1 MVPTY
6 LRADIIAA
14 NKPFMEAFGRS
25 DAAEMATLYAG
36 VVVGRPAGLTAGQP
50 GGALTSLGFDSSM
63 GERPLHRESY
73 AQRPRRSTRPLDRFG
88 RTPYRTPRATAGTGA
103 RLLGTASYDDAAPSV
118 NPGGLANA
126 ALTISNQASSL
137 V

>member
-1 MVPTY
+1 MVPTD

-14 NKPFMEAFGRS
+14 FMEAFGRS

-36 VVVGRPAGLTAGQP
+36 VFVGRPAALTAGQP
-50 GGALTSLGFDSSM
+50 GGALTSLGFNSSM

-88 RTPYRTPRATAGTGA
+88 RTTLSHAACHRRDGSAPAGNGV
-103 RLLGTASYDDAAPSV
+103 L
-118 NPGGLANA
+118 
-126 ALTISNQASSL
+126 
-137 V
+137 